1 MTTMIIKISIIIFLF
16 FGLAWSSFAQ
26 NIEFEKANFPG
37 KESEFKEA
45 MKSYKE
51 GLKLFEANPPLYND
65 AVIHLVRANT
75 FNPNNA
81 LLNFMIGKSFY
92 SLKNFDKAKNYL
104 EKAKTLKQNVS
115 PDINYLLGKIYH
127 YSYDFDKAIALFT
140 EFKQGL
146 DPKMISTYEEIIKK
160 EIDECKNGKILI
172 EKPTRVIINNLGK
185 TVNSRFA
192 EYSPV
197 VNADRSV
204 IFFTSRREST
214 TGGLLDESIGQY
226 FEDIYY
232 SKKLNDGSWE
242 SPVNPGM
249 PLNSPAHDAI
259 VGLSPD
265 GQQLYIYKDE
275 GGGDIFMSKLNGT
288 IWDKPTRLSKEINSD
303 YHESSASF
311 SFDYLTIYFVSDKPG
326 GYGGHDIYK
335 STKDASGKWTDP
347 VNLGGD
353 INTPYEE
360 ASIFALPD
368 GKTFYFSSKGH
379 NTMGGYDIFR
389 ITYENGKWSEPENL
403 GYPVNTTSDDVFFSI
418 SASGK
423 FGYYAT
429 KKEGGQGNLDLYEII
444 FLGEEKSVVDN
455 NEDNLLAFRTE
466 GIQERVIE
474 SAEKIE
480 KINMTLLKGTITD
493 KFTKEPLMAKIELV
507 DLEKNQVIA
516 TLESN
521 KASGKYLVTLP
532 AGKNYGITVK
542 AENCLFY
549 SENVDLTT
557 ATGYNETVKDIEL
570 MKIEVGSKVVL
581 KNIFFDSG
589 KSTLRPESEPELA
602 NLLKFMTEIPTL
614 KIEISGHTDN
624 VGSAAVNKKL
634 SEARAKAVVDYMIA
648 KGVATDR
655 MTYKGYGF
663 DQPVATNDTAEGKQQ
678 NRRTEFK
685 VLSR

>member
-1 MTTMIIKISIIIFLF
+1 MTNKIFIAAFLLAFSITNL
-16 FGLAWSSFAQ
+16 LAQ
-26 NIEFEKANFPG
+26 NVEFEKANFPG
-37 KESEFKEA
+37 KEAEFKEA
-45 MKSYKE
+45 LKAYKE
-51 GLKLFEANPPLYND
+51 GVKLYESTPPSYNEAL
-65 AVIHLVRANT
+65 IQFSRANS

-81 LLNFMIGKSFY
+81 NLNYMIGRSFFMT
-92 SLKNFDKAKNYL
+92 KNYEKAKNYL
-104 EKAKTLKQNVS
+104 EKAKSLNPKIAF
-115 PDINYLLGKIYH
+115 DLNYLLGKIAH
-127 YSYDFDKAIALFT
+127 FNYDFDKAIALLT
-140 EFKQGL
+140 EFRQGL
-146 DPKMISTYEEIIKK
+146 DPKLIHVYEKAISK
-160 EIDECKNGKILI
+160 EIEECKNGKLLM
-172 EKPTRVIINNLGK
+172 EKPTRVIINNIGK
-185 TVNSRFA
+185 SINSKNP

-204 IFFTSRREST
+204 IFFTSRRETT
-214 TGGLLDESIGQY
+214 TGGLVDETNGQF
-226 FEDIYY
+226 FEDIYF
-232 SKKLNDGSWE
+232 SKKSTGGTWE
-242 SPVNPGM
+242 TPTNPGP
-249 PLNSPAHDAI
+249 PLNSNSHDAI

-275 GGGDIFMSKLNGT
+275 NGGDIYFSKLNGN
-288 IWDKPTRLSKEINSD
+288 IWEKPAKLSKEINSE

-326 GYGGHDIYK
+326 GYGEHDIYK
-335 STKDASGKWTDP
+335 STKDASGRWTDP

-353 INTPYEE
+353 INTPYDE

-379 NTMGGYDIFR
+379 NSMGGYDIFR
-389 ITYENGKWSEPENL
+389 ITYENGKWSEPENI
-403 GYPVNTTSDDVFFSI
+403 GYPVNTSGDDVFFTI

-429 KKEGGQGNLDLYEII
+429 KKDDGVGSLDIYEII
-444 FLGEEKSVVDN
+444 FLGEEKQVVDN
-455 NEDNLLAFRTE
+455 TEDNLLAFRTE
-466 GIQERVIE
+466 GVQERVIE
-474 SAEKIE
+474 TAEKIE

-493 KFTKEPLMAKIELV
+493 KFTHEPLSAKIELV

-549 SENVDLTT
+549 SENVDLTN
-557 ATGYNETVKDIEL
+557 AAGYNETVKDIEL

-634 SEARAKAVVDYMIA
+634 SEARAKAVVDYMIT

-663 DQPVATNDTAEGKQQ
+663 DQPVASNDTAEGKQQ